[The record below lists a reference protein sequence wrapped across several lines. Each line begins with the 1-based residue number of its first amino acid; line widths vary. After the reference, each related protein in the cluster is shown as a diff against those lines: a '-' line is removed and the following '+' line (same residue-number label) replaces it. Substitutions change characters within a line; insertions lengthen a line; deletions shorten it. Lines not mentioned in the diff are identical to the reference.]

1 MIMGRIMIRFILP
14 LDHGV
19 QSMDRVTTHKGRRG
33 VQLCTSLSG
42 SNRIVGGDYRRVG
55 DGSSCSRHRHECR
68 HPNRV
73 RHTRRLAIAHR
84 LMQPTPNLDEE
95 RALIPERHLG
105 SLAVVKVA
113 QVFEPALDVPRA
125 TLALQHVAINDI
137 QRLGSV

>member
-1 MIMGRIMIRFILP
+1 MAYNPWIESPLTRVVEAFDFALASVEATELWEGTIEGLVMAAAAVAIDMSAGIRIGFVIPAGL
-14 LDHGV
+14 
-19 QSMDRVTTHKGRRG
+19 QS
-33 VQLCTSLSG
+33 
-42 SNRIVGGDYRRVG
+42 
-55 DGSSCSRHRHECR
+55 
-68 HPNRV
+68 P
-73 RHTRRLAIAHR
+73 HR

-137 QRLGSV
+137 QRLGGV